1 MSLGTSVSGPS
12 GPVGASAC
20 SMMAGESAS
29 CSMSCAL
36 ARRIPEF
43 QVVVVVPTA
52 AASMHHVAVTVA
64 NAIFLLL
71 FFLRFSRTA
80 TNVFL
85 HNAADYNC
93 RY

>member
-20 SMMAGESAS
+20 SMMADESAS

-71 FFLRFSRTA
+71 FFLRFSRAA

-93 RY
+93 RT